1 MTHCVG
7 LFGTCGNSTWR
18 DSVIEALKENGVV
31 FFNPQVDNWTPE
43 LAVVEAT
50 HLSTDSVLVVA
61 ITDET
66 TAFASLAEV
75 GFAVAAAAKAPNSRA
90 IIVHVARE
98 VDPNVA
104 DAAVVKDSNRA
115 RKLVL
120 EHLKKCNL
128 NNVFVVDNLND
139 LTTAAIAQYNRINN
153 SALHRMQFLTY

>member
-18 DSVIEALKENGVV
+18 DSVIESLEKHNVK

-43 LAVVEAT
+43 LAVVEAN
-50 HLSTDSVLVVA
+50 HLATDSVLVIA

-75 GFAVAAAAKAPNSRA
+75 GFAVAAAAKSPNSRA
-90 IIVHVARE
+90 IIVYVAKE
-98 VDPNVA
+98 VNPNAA
-104 DAAVVKDSNRA
+104 DAAAVKDSNRA

-120 EHLKKCNL
+120 EHLKKCKL
-128 NNVFVVDNLND
+128 DNVLVVNSLND
-139 LTTAAIAQYNRINN
+139 LTTTAIAQYNRINN
-153 SALHRMQFLTY
+153 SALHRSQFLTY